1 MKDRSLKEYKNLIC
15 IPYAYIEDATSGN
28 AKGEELEK
36 IKIYLKNA
44 CVALISAKHYNPESN
59 VALATNMEKEKID
72 NEFISLLEKN
82 DIEIL
87 YIPYDSFKFSK
98 EYTWSLAFYKLCVL
112 DHLCNM
118 DYENIC
124 YMDTDV
130 FVQGSMNSIWKECT
144 QHIMLYDT
152 GHGLDIPSYVR
163 FIDEVEKFT
172 GKRQLITHWVG
183 EFVATSKENAM
194 KLCDECK
201 NIYNKMLEKDFK
213 SAIGDEFILSLAAN
227 NLGVLVKNA
236 SAYTQRLSTYPNFRC
251 VSTRYKYDRLTVLH
265 LPAEK
270 NVGMIK
276 MYNRYISKSIVPK
289 DKIVWKTFRLS
300 KISFI
305 SKLTWFVRGY

>member
-1 MKDRSLKEYKNLIC
+1 MIKESKNLIC
-15 IPYAYIEDATSGN
+15 IPYAYIEGAISGN
-28 AKGEELEK
+28 AKGNESEK
-36 IKIYLKNA
+36 IKIYLQNA
-44 CVALISAKHYNPESN
+44 CVALISAKYYNPESS

-72 NEFISLLEKN
+72 DEFLSLLERN
-82 DIEIL
+82 GIEIF

-98 EYTWSLAFYKLCVL
+98 DYTWSLAFYKLCVL
-112 DHLCNM
+112 EHLCNM

-130 FVQGSMNSIWKECT
+130 FIQGSMNSIWEECT

-163 FIDEVEKFT
+163 FVDEVEKFT
-172 GKRQLITHWVG
+172 GKHLLITHWGG

-194 KLCDECK
+194 KLCDECRK
-201 NIYNKMLEKDFK
+201 VYSKMIEKDFR

-227 NLGVLVKNA
+227 NLGTLIKNA
-236 SAYTQRLSTYPNFRC
+236 SAYTQRLSTYPNFWC

-276 MYNRYISKSIVPK
+276 MYNRYISKNIVPE

-300 KISFI
+300 KSSFI
-305 SKLTWFVRGY
+305 SKIMMFVRGY